1 MSTRYERPCVAF
13 EQTGSLTADPEELR
27 TARDTTGIAY
37 RSDYTTARTRGFIP
51 SVRRGFVID
60 VELAPW
66 SDTTTEIAVRPTT
79 RAPHRWSDRR
89 RRRWYESAHA
99 AADALRNHLLHAAPE
114 ALPRRLAVGC
124 CLRTVGVREHV
135 AKEIGAL
142 PPNGHG
148 LLLQK
153 HLLQCLGV

>member
-1 MSTRYERPCVAF
+1 VRSNHAADLFSDRQQLAVTRLLPFSRHAAMTAACSAH
-13 EQTGSLTADPEELR
+13 TADQPLTCAEVRLVG
-27 TARDTTGIAY
+27 TWIRDTTGIAY

-66 SDTTTEIAVRPTT
+66 SDTTTEIAVRPTP

-114 ALPRRLAVGC
+114 ALPRRLAAGPVSRDRLAG
-124 CLRTVGVREHV
+124 
-135 AKEIGAL
+135 
-142 PPNGHG
+142 
-148 LLLQK
+148 
-153 HLLQCLGV
+153 